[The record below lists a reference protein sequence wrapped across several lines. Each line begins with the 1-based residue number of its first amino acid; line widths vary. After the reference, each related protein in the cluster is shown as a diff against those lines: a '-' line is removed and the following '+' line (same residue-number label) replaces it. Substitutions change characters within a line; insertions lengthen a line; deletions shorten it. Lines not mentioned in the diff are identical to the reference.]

1 MNAPGKILKMLI
13 DIIIKNK
20 IAFVK
25 YNNNRII
32 RIKMPETL
40 YLLDGHALAYRAYFA
55 LIATGSRFQTRSGEP
70 TAGVYGFTNI
80 LLRILEQEKPKYLA
94 VAFDTGKTFRND
106 TYPAYKATRAKMP
119 EDLVPQIARI
129 RQVVDAFNIPRLE
142 KEGYEADDVLGTVA
156 RQAVEKGLGVKII
169 TGDRDLLQLVDERI
183 VVNLSG
189 KKLTDAEDFT
199 SDLVMK
205 EYGVHPNQFVDYKA
219 LIGDK
224 SDNIPGV
231 HGIGEKTAMAIL
243 EKHSNLEDIYA
254 HLADYA
260 ERTRKLLEQG
270 KSDAYL
276 SFDLSR
282 IRTDLPVALDLE
294 QAKVGDFH
302 YADLVELFKEL
313 EFRSL
318 LNRIQAPAAVNP
330 EQPAAGQPSLFNQA
344 PIRIGNSPRYCIN
357 AILVDTSQKL
367 DDLCYRLNSAQAI
380 SFDTETT
387 STDPMQADL
396 VGISLAI
403 SEGEG
408 WYIPVGHTN
417 GQSNLELNLVVA
429 ALRPAMTNPK
439 IQKIGHNIKY
449 DALVLRCHG
458 LDPSPLSFD
467 TMLAAW
473 LSDPASRRLGLKD
486 MAELELDVS
495 MTHIEELIGTGRNQ
509 RSMAEVA
516 IADVAPYAAADAE
529 VTLRLLPKLT
539 QRLQEHCATPI
550 FNEIEMPL
558 VPILEQM
565 EFNGITLDAP
575 LFKKLSNEFK
585 ARLAE
590 IEKQV
595 YLAVGYPFNLNS
607 TQQLSKALFETLKLV
622 PPDASNKTKAGHY
635 STSASVLEDL
645 RGKHPVVDAI
655 LEFRELS
662 KLVSTYLD
670 ALPVQ
675 INPRTGRV
683 HTSFNQ
689 TGSVTGRL
697 ASSDPNLQNI
707 PTRTETGQQ
716 VRKGFIATPGQVLLS
731 VDYSQIELRIVA
743 HMSGDE
749 AMLDAFRAG
758 QDIHATTAAAIYDVP
773 LDQVSKE
780 QRRHAKAINFG
791 LIYGMSAF
799 GLAAG
804 TDLTLAEAENFVK
817 DYFIHFPRVKEYLD
831 GIRRLAARQGYV
843 ETLLGRRRYFPNLKN
858 PPTAQIRAREER
870 EAINAPIQGTA
881 ADILKIAMIRLP
893 GALTKAGLQAKML
906 LQVHDE
912 LLLEC
917 PKSEL
922 KETANV
928 VRGVMENAYQLSI
941 PLLCDAAWG
950 INWGELQPVE

>member
-1 MNAPGKILKMLI
+1 
-13 DIIIKNK
+13 
-20 IAFVK
+20 
-25 YNNNRII
+25 
-32 RIKMPETL
+32 MPETL
-40 YLLDGHALAYRAYFA
+40 YLIDGHALAYRAFFA
-55 LIATGSRFQTRSGEP
+55 LIASGSRFQTRSGEP
-70 TAGVYGFTNI
+70 TAGIYGFTNI

-94 VAFDTGKTFRND
+94 VAFDTGKTFRNE
-106 TYPAYKATRAKMP
+106 TYPQYKATRAKMP
-119 EDLVPQIARI
+119 EDLVPQIVRI

-142 KEGYEADDVLGTVA
+142 KEGYEADDVLGTIA
-156 RQAVEKGLGVKII
+156 RQAVAKGLGVKII

-189 KKLTDAEDFT
+189 KKLTDAEDYT
-199 SDLVMK
+199 SAKVK
-205 EYGVHPNQFVDYKA
+205 QEFGVRPDQVVDYKA

-231 HGIGEKTAMAIL
+231 HGIGEKTALTIL
-243 EKHSNLEDIYA
+243 EKHPTLEEVYA
-254 HLADYA
+254 HLEDYP
-260 ERTRKLLEQG
+260 ERIRKLLEQG
-270 KSDAYL
+270 KQDAYL
-276 SFDLSR
+276 SYDLSR
-282 IRTDLPVALDLE
+282 IRTDLPITLDLE
-294 QAKVGDFH
+294 QAKVGEFH
-302 YADLVELFKEL
+302 YSELVELFKEL

-318 LNRIQAPAAVNP
+318 LSRLQTPASVLP
-330 EQPAAGQPSLFNQA
+330 GQPSVGQPSLFSQA
-344 PIRIGNSPRYCIN
+344 PIRIGTSPRYSIN
-357 AILVDTSQKL
+357 TILVDSAQKL
-367 DDLCYRLNSAQAI
+367 ADLQQILASAKVI

-396 VGISLAI
+396 VGVSLAVK
-403 SEGEG
+403 EGEG
-408 WYIPVGHTN
+408 YYVPVGHVG
-417 GQSNLELNLVVA
+417 GQSNLALKQVVD
-429 ALRPAMTNPK
+429 ALRPALTDFR
-439 IQKIGHNIKY
+439 IQKTGHNIKY
-449 DALVLRCHG
+449 DALVLHCHG

-473 LSDPASRRLGLKD
+473 LIDPASRRLGLKD
-486 MAELELDVS
+486 MAELELDAS

-516 IADVAPYAAADAE
+516 ITDVAPYAAADSE
-529 VTLRLLPKLT
+529 ITLRL
-539 QRLQEHCATPI
+539 QPI
-550 FNEIEMPL
+550 LAKRMKDLNVLKVFEEMEMPL
-558 VPILEQM
+558 VSVLEQM
-565 EFNGITLDAP
+565 EFTGISLDAP
-575 LFKKLSNEFK
+575 LFKKLSAEFK
-585 ARLAE
+585 IRLTE
-590 IEKQV
+590 IENQV
-595 YLAVGYPFNLNS
+595 FAAVGYPFNLNS
-607 TQQLSKALFETLKLV
+607 TQQLSRALFETLRLV
-622 PPDASNKTKAGHY
+622 PPDAGNKTKSGHY

-645 RGKHPVVDAI
+645 RGKHPVVDQL

-670 ALPVQ
+670 AMPLQ

-689 TGSVTGRL
+689 TGTVTGRL

-707 PTRTETGQQ
+707 PTRTETGHQ
-716 VRKGFIATPGQVLLS
+716 VRKGFIASPGQVLLS

-743 HMSGDE
+743 HMSGDQ

-758 QDIHATTAAAIYDVP
+758 QDIHVTTAAAIYDVP

-804 TDLTLAEAENFVK
+804 TDLTLAEAENFVR

-831 GIRRLAARQGYV
+831 GIRRLAAQQGYV

-858 PPTAQIRAREER
+858 PPTAQIRVREER

-893 GALTKAGLQAKML
+893 SALSKAGLEACLL

-917 PKSEL
+917 PKNEL
-922 KETANV
+922 KETGHV
-928 VRGVMENAYQLSI
+928 VREVMENAYQLSI
-941 PLLCDAAWG
+941 PLLADAAWG
-950 INWGELQPVE
+950 TNWGELQPLD

>member
-1 MNAPGKILKMLI
+1 
-13 DIIIKNK
+13 
-20 IAFVK
+20 
-25 YNNNRII
+25 
-32 RIKMPETL
+32 MPETL
-40 YLLDGHALAYRAYFA
+40 YLIDGHALAYRAFFA
-55 LIATGSRFQTRSGEP
+55 LIASGSRFQTRSGEP
-70 TAGVYGFTNI
+70 TAGIYGFTNI

-94 VAFDTGKTFRND
+94 VAFDTGKTFRNE
-106 TYPAYKATRAKMP
+106 TYPQYKATRAKMP
-119 EDLVPQIARI
+119 EDLVPQIVRI

-142 KEGYEADDVLGTVA
+142 KEGYEADDVLGTIA
-156 RQAVEKGLGVKII
+156 RQAVAKGLGVKII

-189 KKLTDAEDFT
+189 KKLTDAEDYT
-199 SDLVMK
+199 SAKVK
-205 EYGVHPNQFVDYKA
+205 QEFGVRPDQVVDYKA

-231 HGIGEKTAMAIL
+231 HGIGEKTALTIL
-243 EKHSNLEDIYA
+243 EKHPTLEEVYA
-254 HLADYA
+254 HLEDYP
-260 ERTRKLLEQG
+260 ERIRKLLEQG
-270 KSDAYL
+270 KQDAYL
-276 SFDLSR
+276 SYDLSR
-282 IRTDLPVALDLE
+282 IRTDLPITLDLE
-294 QAKVGDFH
+294 QAKVGEFH
-302 YADLVELFKEL
+302 YSELVELFKEL

-318 LNRIQAPAAVNP
+318 LSRLQTPASVLP
-330 EQPAAGQPSLFNQA
+330 GQPSVGQPSLFSQA
-344 PIRIGNSPRYCIN
+344 PIRIGTSPRYSIN
-357 AILVDTSQKL
+357 TILVDSAQKL
-367 DDLCYRLNSAQAI
+367 ADLQQILASAKVI

-396 VGISLAI
+396 VGVSLAVK
-403 SEGEG
+403 EGEG
-408 WYIPVGHTN
+408 YYVPVGHVG
-417 GQSNLELNLVVA
+417 GQSNLALKQVVD
-429 ALRPAMTNPK
+429 ALRPALTDFR
-439 IQKIGHNIKY
+439 IQKTGHNIKY
-449 DALVLRCHG
+449 DALVLHCHG

-473 LSDPASRRLGLKD
+473 LIDPASRRLGLKD
-486 MAELELDVS
+486 MAELELDAS

-516 IADVAPYAAADAE
+516 ITDVAPYAAADSE
-529 VTLRLLPKLT
+529 ITLRL
-539 QRLQEHCATPI
+539 QPI
-550 FNEIEMPL
+550 LAKRMKDLNVLKVFEEMEMPL
-558 VPILEQM
+558 VSVLEQM
-565 EFNGITLDAP
+565 EFTGISLDAP
-575 LFKKLSNEFK
+575 LFKKLSAEFK
-585 ARLAE
+585 IRLTE
-590 IEKQV
+590 IENQV
-595 YLAVGYPFNLNS
+595 FAAVGYPFNLNS
-607 TQQLSKALFETLKLV
+607 TQQLSRALFETLRLV
-622 PPDASNKTKAGHY
+622 PPDAGNKTKSGHY

-645 RGKHPVVDAI
+645 RGKHPVVDQL

-670 ALPVQ
+670 AMPLQ

-689 TGSVTGRL
+689 TGTVTGRL

-707 PTRTETGQQ
+707 PTRTETGHQ
-716 VRKGFIATPGQVLLS
+716 VRKGFIASPGQVLLS

-743 HMSGDE
+743 HMSGDQ

-758 QDIHATTAAAIYDVP
+758 HDIHVTTAAAIYDVP

-804 TDLTLAEAENFVK
+804 TDLTLAEAENFVR

-831 GIRRLAARQGYV
+831 GIRRLAAQQGYV

-858 PPTAQIRAREER
+858 PPTAQIRVREER

-893 GALTKAGLQAKML
+893 SALSKAGLEACLL

-917 PKSEL
+917 PKNEL
-922 KETANV
+922 KETGHV
-928 VRGVMENAYQLSI
+928 VREVMENAYQLSI
-941 PLLCDAAWG
+941 PLLADAAWG
-950 INWGELQPVE
+950 TNWGELQPLD